1 MQLCILKAA
10 AVYCVLCVT
19 TPSLCEPEKN
29 DVCLHTA
36 RAAATASSGAG
47 CIGPH
52 NLAYPDMESM
62 SGRYSSVPRAFLE
75 PFLEP
80 FFERR
85 YRIIGRELPGTFVC
99 GPFPSRFSC
108 TRASLPLSPAPFS
121 SIWRIGAGAE
131 NSAPND
137 HAALVSRHLARAEP
151 ALHVGFG
158 RIVD

>member
-1 MQLCILKAA
+1 
-10 AVYCVLCVT
+10 VYCVSQHRRCVSPRRT
-19 TPSLCEPEKN
+19 TSAFTRRVRPLP
-29 DVCLHTA
+29 HHRA
-36 RAAATASSGAG
+36 RAASGHTISHTRTCNPCPG
-47 CIGPH
+47 V
-52 NLAYPDMESM
+52 L
-62 SGRYSSVPRAFLE
+62 YSSVARALLE

-80 FFERR
+80 FFEHR

-151 ALHVGFG
+151 ALRVGFG